1 MGRGM
6 GDDWGE
12 ESTMSQKP
20 DLRSSVSR
28 SGAALAVALALA
40 SSACM
45 VGPKYQ
51 RPAAAAPPA
60 FKEAPP
66 AGWKEAQPNDGALR
80 GNWWE
85 IYGDPA
91 LNALEERIGVS
102 NQNVLA
108 AEAQYRAAKDAVRSA
123 RAALYPTVSA
133 GASIT
138 TSRNRAAGVTN
149 SFQIPGFD
157 FSYQADVWGSIRR
170 TVTASAETA
179 QASAAQLENARLSLQ
194 AELAID
200 YFELHGLD
208 GDIGVF
214 ENTVKSY
221 ADYLTLTKNRFAGGV
236 ASGADVAQA
245 ETQLDTARA
254 ELTDFGVA
262 RAQYEHAIAMLTG
275 RPPSELTIERRLL
288 TAPPPPIP
296 VAVPS
301 ALLER
306 RPDIAN
312 AERLMA
318 AQNEQIG
325 IAMAAFYPTI
335 GLGGTAGLQ
344 GTSLLNV
351 FSWPSRFWSLGPS
364 ASQLIYDAGRRRAIL
379 QQQQDL
385 FDSSVASYRQTVLTA
400 FQQVEDALSALRIL
414 ESESDQVKQA
424 VDAAQRSLDIST
436 DQYKAGIVSYLQV
449 ITAQTFLLQNQ
460 RTAVDLLA
468 RRLAASV
475 QLIEALG
482 GGWNAS
488 QLPSVESLKARS
500 H

>member
-1 MGRGM
+1 
-6 GDDWGE
+6 
-12 ESTMSQKP
+12 
-20 DLRSSVSR
+20 
-28 SGAALAVALALA
+28 
-40 SSACM
+40 M

-51 RPAAAAPPA
+51 RPAAPATPA

-85 IYGDPA
+85 IYGDAA
-91 LNALEERIGVS
+91 LNALEERISVS

-108 AEAQYRAAKDAVRSA
+108 AEAQYRAAKDAVRTA
-123 RAALYPTVSA
+123 RAALYPSLSA

-138 TSRNRAAGVTN
+138 TSRTRATGVTN
-149 SFQIPGFD
+149 SFQIPGID

-194 AELAID
+194 ADLAID

-221 ADYLTLTKNRFAGGV
+221 EEYLTLTKNRFAGGV

-254 ELTDFGVA
+254 QLTDFGVA

-275 RPPSELTIERRLL
+275 RPPAELTIERRLL

-312 AERLMA
+312 AERQMA

-325 IAMAAFYPTI
+325 IAKAALYPTI
-335 GLGGTAGLQ
+335 GLGGAAGLQ

-424 VDAAQRSLDIST
+424 VDAAHRSLDIST
-436 DQYKAGIVSYLQV
+436 DQYKAGVVSYLDV